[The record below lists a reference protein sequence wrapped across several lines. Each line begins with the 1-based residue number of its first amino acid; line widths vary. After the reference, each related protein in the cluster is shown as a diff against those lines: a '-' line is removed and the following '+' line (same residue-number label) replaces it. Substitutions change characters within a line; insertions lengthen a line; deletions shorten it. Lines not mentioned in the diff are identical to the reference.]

1 MPALEVRLNELEKA
15 ASQPGFWDDTR
26 KAQSVSR
33 EMAGVRDDVTSW
45 RDVES
50 DSESLE
56 ELAEMAID
64 EDDKSLTD
72 SIRDDYD
79 ALAARVRKM
88 EFAVQLSGE
97 YDERPA
103 ILSIKQ
109 GAGGVEAQDW
119 VEMLLRMYLRW
130 AESRGFKTSVLESV
144 VGEEAGLK
152 SATAQIDGRYGYGY
166 LKSERGVHRLV
177 RLSPFDADHMR
188 HTTFALVEVLPQPEE
203 QDTTI
208 EINPDDLRIDTFRAG
223 GHGGQNVQKNDTAV
237 RITHLPTNIVVSVQ
251 NERSQLQNR
260 AVAMRILTARLMDI
274 QIQEAEEHRLKLKG
288 EHVSPEWGRQ
298 VRSYV
303 LHPYKMVKDHRSGYE
318 TADAEGV
325 LEGDL
330 DGLLE
335 AYLLHSVGQVSE
347 S

>member
-1 MPALEVRLNELEKA
+1 
-15 ASQPGFWDDTR
+15 
-26 KAQSVSR
+26 
-33 EMAGVRDDVTSW
+33 MAGTRDDVDSW

-50 DSESLE
+50 QSESLE
-56 ELAEMAID
+56 ELAGMAI
-64 EDDKSLTD
+64 EEKDDSLTD
-72 SIRDDYD
+72 SIRDDYN
-79 ALAARVRKM
+79 ALETRVRKM

-119 VEMLLRMYLRW
+119 VQILLRMYLRW
-130 AESRGFKTSVLESV
+130 AESRGFKASVLESV
-144 VGEEAGLK
+144 PGEEAGLK
-152 SATAQIDGRYGYGY
+152 SATAQIEGRYGYGY

-188 HTTFALVEVLPQPEE
+188 HTTFALVEVLPQPED

-237 RITHLPTNIVVSVQ
+237 RITHLPTNVVVSVQ

-274 QIQEAEEHRLKLKG
+274 QVQEAEAERVRLKG
-288 EHVSPEWGRQ
+288 EHISPEWGRQ

-335 AYLLHSVGQVSE
+335 AYLLHSVGAVSE

>member
-1 MPALEVRLNELEKA
+1 LPAIETRLKELEEA
-15 ASQPGFWDDTR
+15 ATQPGFWDDSR
-26 KAQSVSR
+26 KAQELSR
-33 EMAGVRDDVTSW
+33 EMAGVRDDVESW
-45 RDVES
+45 REVES
-50 DSESLE
+50 GSESLE
-56 ELAEMAID
+56 ELGQMALEESD
-64 EDDKSLTD
+64 ASLTD
-72 SIRDDYD
+72 SIRDDYG
-79 ALAARVRKM
+79 ALLNRVKKM

-103 ILSIKQ
+103 IISLKQ

-119 VEMLLRMYLRW
+119 VQMLLRMYLRW
-130 AESRGFKTSVLESV
+130 ADSRGFKASVLESMA
-144 VGEEAGLK
+144 GDETGLK
-152 SATAQIDGRYGYGY
+152 SATAQIEGRYAYGY
-166 LKSERGVHRLV
+166 LKSERGVHRMV

-188 HTTFALVEVLPQPEE
+188 HTTFALVEVLPQPEDR
-203 QDTTI
+203 DTTI
-208 EINPDDLRIDTFRAG
+208 VIDPDDLRIDTFRAG

-237 RITHLPTNIVVSVQ
+237 RITHLPTNVVVSVQ

-260 AVAMRILTARLMDI
+260 AVAMKILTARLMDI
-274 QIQEAEEHRLKLKG
+274 QMKEVEEERVKLKG
-288 EHVSPEWGRQ
+288 AHVAPEWGRQ

-325 LEGDL
+325 LEGEI

-335 AYLLHSVGQVSE
+335 AFLLYSMGTTSE